1 VAVPTQPSWDS
12 VAQPQAQP
20 WQAAFNQ
27 LIGAPMPQQPSTA
40 WAAPSAMTPQ
50 GLTQAQTGNWAI
62 PQMPQAVA
70 SPMAAQISSPPV
82 TQAYS
87 PSPVEVA
94 QWAQQ
99 AAAAQIAQ
107 QQAAAPAAD
116 GYLSSISDESL
127 EVLSHFGAE
136 TPAKLNAYSIQV
148 EDALLESLGQQQQQS
163 QVIAEQR
170 DYIER
175 VQAVLQAASADR
187 EAMMTIL
194 TDPATLSDYTLKF
207 FSEDGPYPVQT
218 PAEAAQAALAQGMV
232 QAGETLMPRAENPR
246 MDPYGEALAR
256 CPTPLPAPTARWAI
270 PGPSSPS

>member
-1 VAVPTQPSWDS
+1 
-12 VAQPQAQP
+12 
-20 WQAAFNQ
+20 
-27 LIGAPMPQQPSTA
+27 
-40 WAAPSAMTPQ
+40 
-50 GLTQAQTGNWAI
+50 
-62 PQMPQAVA
+62 
-70 SPMAAQISSPPV
+70 
-82 TQAYS
+82 
-87 PSPVEVA
+87 VEVA

-99 AAAAQIAQ
+99 AAAAQIVQ
-107 QQAAAPAAD
+107 QQPAAPAAD
-116 GYLSSISDESL
+116 GYLSAISDESL

-148 EDALLESLGQQQQQS
+148 EDALLESLGHQQQQS

-218 PAEAAQAALAQGMV
+218 PAEAAQAALEQGMV
-232 QAGETLMPRAENPR
+232 QSGEPLMPRAENPR
-246 MDPYGEALAR
+246 MDPYGEALAQQQAQAQAFQR
-256 CPTPLPAPTARWAI
+256 PQMPPMPNPAAASSGQIGDPWSQFSQLMDTNPQDAWKVLATAPADAVRRKVLFME
-270 PGPSSPS
+270 G